1 MESAQNLPSAFFFSV
16 SPKKK
21 KIKVA
26 RICFSTGRI
35 NGNDDDLTFL
45 FLSLSLSLFGTGEN
59 HRGRGRKKDF
69 FFDLREGF

>member
-45 FLSLSLSLFGTGEN
+45 FLSLSLSLRNRREPQREGEEK
-59 HRGRGRKKDF
+59 GF
-69 FFDLREGF
+69 FF